1 MEMRGLPRYEYYE
14 YSKKPIM
21 KNILEEAK
29 KVVKVMD
36 KRGIKDI
43 KITCV
48 DSLTMEKMEG
58 E

>member
-1 MEMRGLPRYEYYE
+1 MEMRGLPRYYE
-14 YSKKPIM
+14 YSKMPSM

-48 DSLTMEKMEG
+48 DTLTMQKWKG

>member
-1 MEMRGLPRYEYYE
+1 MKTRGLPWYED
-14 YSKKPIM
+14 SKMPIM

-36 KRGIKDI
+36 KKGIKDI

-48 DSLTMEKMEG
+48 DTLTMEKMEG

>member
-1 MEMRGLPRYEYYE
+1 MKTRGFPRYEY
-14 YSKKPIM
+14 SKMPIM
-21 KNILEEAK
+21 KNILKEAK
-29 KVVKVMD
+29 KVVKAMN
-36 KRGIKDI
+36 KRGIEDI

>member
-1 MEMRGLPRYEYYE
+1 MKTRGLPRYEY
-14 YSKKPIM
+14 SKLPIM

-48 DSLTMEKMEG
+48 DALTMEKMEG

>member
-1 MEMRGLPRYEYYE
+1 MKIRGVPRYEY
-14 YSKKPIM
+14 SKMPIM

-36 KRGIKDI
+36 KKGIEDI

-48 DSLTMEKMEG
+48 DTLIMEKMEG

>member
-1 MEMRGLPRYEYYE
+1 MEMRGLPRYYE
-14 YSKKPIM
+14 YSKMPIM

-36 KRGIKDI
+36 KKGIKDI

-48 DSLTMEKMEG
+48 DVVNMQKMEG

>member
-14 YSKKPIM
+14 YLKMPIM
-21 KNILEEAK
+21 KDILKEAK

-48 DSLTMEKMEG
+48 DTLTMQKWKG

>member
-1 MEMRGLPRYEYYE
+1 MEMRGLPWYED
-14 YSKKPIM
+14 SKMPIM

-29 KVVKVMD
+29 KVVEAMN

-48 DSLTMEKMEG
+48 DTLTMQKMEG

>member
-14 YSKKPIM
+14 YSKMPIM

-48 DSLTMEKMEG
+48 DTLTMQKWKG